1 MPLLHADYTKGV
13 EGFSYT
19 YYEDLTPEDTLKIID
34 TLKSGGKPK
43 VRAWVDG
50 GLLCGALWVWAR
62 RGPAARLLETEG
74 SGQPALTWNGALTCL
89 GRRQAQDGRQLG
101 PG

>member
-50 GLLCGALWVWAR
+50 GLLCGALWVCVEGAR
-62 RGPAARLLETEG
+62 TAAPRNCGGWG
-74 SGQPALTWNGALTCL
+74 SPPLPKMAC
-89 GRRQAQDGRQLG
+89 
-101 PG
+101 